1 MPTETDPS
9 IQAAG
14 MRAREGAMRRAGR
27 LSTILTDQT
36 QETTGSSGQKLGA

>member
-9 IQAAG
+9 ILEAAK
-14 MRAREGAMRRAGR
+14 RTRRAALQRTGR

-36 QETTGSSGQKLGA
+36 GDAIGSSGQTLGA